1 MKVIH
6 ITPENAHK
14 FANHIK
20 NMKTFVKIFSPGCGH
35 CENMKADWEKLE
47 QSAKNMAGEIQ
58 LMDIHADAIDKIPDK
73 RFNVSGFP
81 TILLLDKNGK
91 EEKSYTGDRSHDDM
105 LNFLKR
111 EIDNLKRRVSGLDR
125 IMNTMKQ
132 RNNFSGGKR
141 SKRSKRTKRFKR
153 SKKSKR
159 FKRSKKSKRH
169 NRSNS

>member
-6 ITPENAHK
+6 ITPKNAHK
-14 FANHIK
+14 FADHVK
-20 NMKTFVKIFSPGCGH
+20 MMKTFVKIFSPGCGH
-35 CENMKADWEKLE
+35 CENMRADWEKLE

-58 LMDIHADAIDKIPDK
+58 LMDINADALDNIGDK

-111 EIDNLKRRVSGLDR
+111 EINNLKGRVSGLDR
-125 IMNTMKQ
+125 KINTIRQ
-132 RNNFSGGKR
+132 RNKLSGGKR
-141 SKRSKRTKRFKR
+141 SKRYRQKR
-153 SKKSKR
+153 SKKSNK
-159 FKRSKKSKRH
+159 SKKSKK
-169 NRSNS
+169 SKKYKS